1 MLAGPSAGVR
11 VSNDAGQTWREH
23 IVGLGDARVFGLSAS
38 AGGLVFA
45 ATSAGVFSCDVT
57 QGDDPWRPRTSTPVG
72 TRAVACS
79 NLRVVAA
86 CEDGQ
91 VLVSD
96 DSGVAWRALTTPFR
110 GETVLGLAAAGN
122 SDALFAATSVSSETV
137 LWRSADG
144 GVTWQRWLVE
154 RGPRAAVSIA
164 VSPNY
169 PVDELVLVGLD
180 STILR
185 PSRGAEEV
193 RNRERRPLWLRKKLA
208 PASPRITSMA
218 MSDDARDVFVA
229 TSAGVFASR
238 DQGRTFAEWSQGL
251 DERPILAVAV
261 SPVPQFREVFALE
274 LGGQLWRRSIA

>member
-1 MLAGPSAGVR
+1 
-11 VSNDAGQTWREH
+11 
-23 IVGLGDARVFGLSAS
+23 
-38 AGGLVFA
+38 
-45 ATSAGVFSCDVT
+45 
-57 QGDDPWRPRTSTPVG
+57 
-72 TRAVACS
+72 
-79 NLRVVAA
+79 
-86 CEDGQ
+86 
-91 VLVSD
+91 
-96 DSGVAWRALTTPFR
+96 
-110 GETVLGLAAAGN
+110 
-122 SDALFAATSVSSETV
+122 
-137 LWRSADG
+137 
-144 GVTWQRWLVE
+144 VTWQRWLVE
-154 RGPRAAVSIA
+154 RGPSAAVSIA

-169 PVDELVLVGLD
+169 RVDELVLVGLD

-193 RNRERRPLWLRKKLA
+193 RNRERRPLWLRTTVA

-261 SPVPQFREVFALE
+261 SPVHEAQFREVFALE